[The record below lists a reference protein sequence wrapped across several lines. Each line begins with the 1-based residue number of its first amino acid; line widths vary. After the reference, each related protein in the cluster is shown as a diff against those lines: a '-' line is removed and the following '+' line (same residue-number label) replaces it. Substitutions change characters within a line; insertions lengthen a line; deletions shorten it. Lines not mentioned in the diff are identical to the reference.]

1 MAPLQEVGYG
11 SFYRSKRT
19 PTDEVDAQ
27 SHRLI
32 AAESQRF
39 DGDTVAHP
47 CRFFGF
53 FFFWTIAEGVLEH
66 ARGNSIIQKTEKFLL
81 F

>member
-1 MAPLQEVGYG
+1 MKEHREFSQLRPAPFG
-11 SFYRSKRT
+11 
-19 PTDEVDAQ
+19 DAVHSELR

-39 DGDTVAHP
+39 DDDTVAHP

-53 FFFWTIAEGVLEH
+53 FFFWAIAEGVLEH
-66 ARGNSIIQKTEKFLL
+66 ARGKSIIQKTEKFLL